1 MPETGMQRQASAFE
15 QRGLKDRLKDIQDV
29 YLQDKRPWIIGYS
42 GGKDSTATLQLVWQ
56 AIAAL
61 PKSKRGKPIH
71 VLSSDTLVEA
81 PGIVDHIDE
90 NLALIRR
97 AAVSAGLPITA
108 TKVVPQT
115 DQTFWVNLIGRGYPA
130 PMQTFRWCTDRMKI
144 KPADRFIMEKVSEH
158 AEVIV
163 TLGIRRGESMSR
175 DQVMSLHKIK
185 GTNLQRHSKFSNAYV
200 YAPVEDWTVDDI
212 WHYLLQVECP
222 WGYDNEHL
230 SALYRQ
236 ADGECPLV
244 VDTTTP
250 SCGNSRF
257 GCWTCTVVTK
267 NKSMEAMID
276 KGENWMAPLLAYR
289 DFLAD
294 THRPERKHEVR
305 SHRRL
310 DGRVLTMTRGST
322 PGKVSRGPYKLDF
335 CKELLQRLL
344 ETEREVHEAR
354 PDLDL
359 ELITLPELKEIRRQW
374 RERRGDWNDSVPEI
388 YGRVYPDREVHWPH
402 DDIGSPSGLELDL
415 IAQIAEEHGLPVRV
429 LTKLVDTERQSQ
441 GMKRRHSIYK
451 NLERTLNEDWR
462 TEEEVLASV
471 EAELE
476 EQAERE
482 QQRDMQVQE

>member
-1 MPETGMQRQASAFE
+1 MPTAKSAF
-15 QRGLKDRLKDIQDV
+15 QARALADRLADIQAV

-42 GGKDSTATLQLVWQ
+42 GGKDSTATLQLIWQ
-56 AIAAL
+56 AIAKL
-61 PKSKRGKPIH
+61 PKKDRQKDIH

-90 NLALIRR
+90 NLELIRQ
-97 AAVSAGLPITA
+97 AAAEQGLPFTA
-108 TKVVPQT
+108 TKVVPQA
-115 DQTFWVNLIGRGYPA
+115 DQTFWANLIGRGYPA

-158 AEVIV
+158 GEVIV
-163 TLGIRRGESMSR
+163 ALGVRQGESMSR
-175 DQVMSLHKIK
+175 DQLLALHKIK

-200 YAPVEDWTVDDI
+200 YAPVEDWTVDDV
-212 WHYLLQVECP
+212 WHYLLQVDSP

-276 KGENWMAPLLAYR
+276 KGEDWMAPLVAYR

-294 THRPERKHEVR
+294 THRPERKQEVR

-322 PGKVSRGPYKLDF
+322 PGKVSRGPYKLEF

-344 ETEREVHEAR
+344 ETEREVNESR

-359 ELITLPELKEIRRQW
+359 ELITIDELKEIRKQW
-374 RERRGDWNDSVPEI
+374 RERRGDWTDSVPEI
-388 YGRVYPDREVHWPH
+388 YGRVYPDREVEWPK
-402 DDIGSPSGLELDL
+402 DDIGSPSGLEFDL
-415 IAQIAEEHGLPVRV
+415 ISQVAEEHGLPLRV

-441 GMKRRHSIYK
+441 SMKRRHSIYK

-462 TEEEVLASV
+462 SEDEVIADL
-471 EAELE
+471 EAEMA

-482 QQRDMQVQE
+482 KQKDMQVKE